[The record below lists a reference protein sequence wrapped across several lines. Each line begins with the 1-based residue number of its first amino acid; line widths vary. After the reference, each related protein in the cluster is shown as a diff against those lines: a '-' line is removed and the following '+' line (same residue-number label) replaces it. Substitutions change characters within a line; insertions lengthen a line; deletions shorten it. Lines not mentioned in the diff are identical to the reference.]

1 MSPAKDDSAVSTA
14 MGNVGNDGV
23 DRSQDTAVTRK
34 QKRLERRRTLN
45 FQTEM
50 SFGQSA
56 SEEKGKKKDEAQNI
70 VCYSSSRVSSETTKS
85 GLTPSVYQTPPV
97 GNSEFS
103 EPDSPSW
110 RMRVLDVWYGVGGS
124 VLSFTQRKKRG
135 KSTRVAQLEK
145 KIDGIVSLLANQR
158 KGLSPL
164 TPESP
169 QESQPQAHSEAVS
182 IPPVV
187 PIRLNTTA
195 IPPQL
200 GSDMELFPGF
210 RVSQQQAAECISVY
224 QRDYVPHFPFVP
236 VPEHITSHELY
247 AESSLLFW
255 TILAVVSPLEEK
267 VQMGFK
273 LWFRKYLAEH
283 IVVQQERSVDILQS
297 ILVYLGWNDFH
308 FYGELQVTN
317 IVQMAIGLVID
328 LRLDKHSGYVL
339 GGPKTLLGDAWT
351 SMGRPCPKAKSH
363 QMPADKRA
371 VLGVYHITN
380 LGFSVIPPIDLFDP
394 SPPVFQAVT
403 AMALDTVHRELKT
416 FFELQPDRIRSTP
429 GFKVHYHSL
438 LVRLYEPILAMRPAS
453 LATPDTPLFEPF
465 QRSEYLWKCLESIC
479 DALEYYSALPA
490 AQFSILPVTVSCVL
504 AFVTVTASRTVLGE
518 TTSDWDV
525 KSARRR
531 LQFHKILEKL
541 SDQFAQAD
549 EEAQRLNR
557 RRRVMEDGSSVFLK
571 SSFKVRWI
579 RQWYLSKIPQEEQ
592 QEPQIAM
599 EPSSVLQSNPNW
611 TANFQF
617 DDEFWAD
624 LMAGY
629 DVESLERSLTTVAAV
644 Q

>member
-1 MSPAKDDSAVSTA
+1 MKCQWP
-14 MGNVGNDGV
+14 
-23 DRSQDTAVTRK
+23 
-34 QKRLERRRTLN
+34 
-45 FQTEM
+45 
-50 SFGQSA
+50 
-56 SEEKGKKKDEAQNI
+56 
-70 VCYSSSRVSSETTKS
+70 SSGSGRVENTCSRCC
-85 GLTPSVYQTPPV
+85 
-97 GNSEFS
+97 
-103 EPDSPSW
+103 
-110 RMRVLDVWYGVGGS
+110 RMKLDCRVPQV
-124 VLSFTQRKKRG
+124 TQRKKRG

-145 KIDGIVSLLANQR
+145 KIDGIVSLLANQH

-169 QESQPQAHSEAVS
+169 QETQPQVHSNPHNEPVS
-182 IPPVV
+182 IPPLV
-187 PIRLNTTA
+187 PIGLNTIS
-195 IPPQL
+195 IPTQL
-200 GSDMELFPGF
+200 ATDLELFPGF
-210 RVSQQQAAECISVY
+210 RVSQQQAAECINVY
-224 QRDYVPHFPFVP
+224 RRDYVPNFPFVP
-236 VPEHITSHELY
+236 VPKHITPHELY

-267 VQMGFK
+267 VQLEFK
-273 LWFRKYLAEH
+273 LWFRRYLAEH
-283 IVVQQERSVDILQS
+283 VIVQQERTVDILQS
-297 ILVYLGWNDFH
+297 ILIYLGWNDFH

-328 LRLDKHSGYVL
+328 LRLDKHSGFLL

-351 SMGRPCPKAKSH
+351 SMGKPCPKAKLH

-380 LGFSVIPPIDLFDP
+380 LKSTLFNWSAHLSQCCDTLDENREYESDLYLVSLVRMQHMADRGFSVIPPIDLFDP

-416 FFELQPDRIRSTP
+416 FFESQPDRIRSTP

-438 LVRLYEPILAMRPAS
+438 LVRLYEPVLAMKPVS
-453 LATPDTPLFEPF
+453 LSTPETPLSEPF

-518 TTSDWDV
+518 TSSDWDV

-531 LQFHKILEKL
+531 LQFQTILEKL

-592 QEPQIAM
+592 QEPQTAM
-599 EPSSVLQSNPNW
+599 EPSTVLQSNPNW
-611 TANFQF
+611 AANFQF

-629 DVESLERSLTTVAAV
+629 DVESLEKSLTTVAAV

>member
-1 MSPAKDDSAVSTA
+1 MKCQWP
-14 MGNVGNDGV
+14 
-23 DRSQDTAVTRK
+23 
-34 QKRLERRRTLN
+34 
-45 FQTEM
+45 
-50 SFGQSA
+50 
-56 SEEKGKKKDEAQNI
+56 
-70 VCYSSSRVSSETTKS
+70 SSGSGRVENTCSRCC
-85 GLTPSVYQTPPV
+85 
-97 GNSEFS
+97 
-103 EPDSPSW
+103 
-110 RMRVLDVWYGVGGS
+110 RMKLDCRVPQV
-124 VLSFTQRKKRG
+124 TQRKKRG

-158 KGLSPL
+158 KGISPL

-169 QESQPQAHSEAVS
+169 QETQPQVQVQVHSNPHNETVS
-182 IPPVV
+182 IPPLV
-187 PIRLNTTA
+187 PIGLNTTA

-200 GSDMELFPGF
+200 ATNLELFPGF
-210 RVSQQQAAECISVY
+210 RVSQQQAAEGINVY
-224 QRDYVPHFPFVP
+224 RRDYVPNFPFVP

-247 AESSLLFW
+247 SESSLLFW

-267 VQMGFK
+267 VQLGFK
-273 LWFRKYLAEH
+273 LWFRRYLAEH
-283 IVVQQERSVDILQS
+283 VIVQQEKTLDILQS
-297 ILVYLGWNDFH
+297 ILIYLGWNDFH

-328 LRLDKHSGYVL
+328 LRLDKHSGFLL

-351 SMGRPCPKAKSH
+351 SMGRPCPKAKTD

-380 LGFSVIPPIDLFDP
+380 LKSTILNWSAHLSQCCDTLAENREYESDLYLVSLVRMQHMADRGFSVIPPIDLFDP
-394 SPPVFQAVT
+394 SPPAFQAVT

-453 LATPDTPLFEPF
+453 LSTPETPLSEPF

-518 TTSDWDV
+518 TSSDWDV

-531 LQFHKILEKL
+531 LQFQTILEKL

-592 QEPQIAM
+592 QEPQTAM
-599 EPSSVLQSNPNW
+599 EPTTVLQSNPNW
-611 TANFQF
+611 AANFQF

-629 DVESLERSLTTVAAV
+629 DVESLEKSLTTVAAV